1 MSKCK
6 CNTETKGFPFILNRP
21 MDKEIILP
29 SVTSFIGCLF
39 AAIEKGTL
47 CKGQL
52 LLFPV
57 HLLSVET
64 LKKKKKV
71 VFLVTQSMKVNSN
84 SIVYKCPEQF
94 SKS

>member
-1 MSKCK
+1 
-6 CNTETKGFPFILNRP
+6 

-39 AAIEKGTL
+39 AAIDKGTL

-57 HLLSVET
+57 YLLSVET
-64 LKKKKKV
+64 FKKKK
-71 VFLVTQSMKVNSN
+71 
-84 SIVYKCPEQF
+84 
-94 SKS
+94 

>member
-1 MSKCK
+1 
-6 CNTETKGFPFILNRP
+6 

-29 SVTSFIGCLF
+29 SVTRFIGCLF

-64 LKKKKKV
+64 LKKKKLSS
-71 VFLVTQSMKVNSN
+71 FAGDTEYES
-84 SIVYKCPEQF
+84 E
-94 SKS
+94 